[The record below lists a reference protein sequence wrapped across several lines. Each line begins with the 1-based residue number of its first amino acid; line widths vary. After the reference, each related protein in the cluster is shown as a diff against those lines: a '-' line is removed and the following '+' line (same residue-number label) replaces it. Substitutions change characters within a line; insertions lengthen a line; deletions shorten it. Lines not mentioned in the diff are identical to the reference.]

1 MNLMVISFLINA
13 LNTLSRFQVSKSLA
27 DTECAQ
33 CHRSFTVAKEPWEFL
48 LGTLHKIE
56 VLSIQFAWGRNYF

>member
-27 DTECAQ
+27 DTEY
-33 CHRSFTVAKEPWEFL
+33 HRSFTVAK
-48 LGTLHKIE
+48 GT
-56 VLSIQFAWGRNYF
+56 VGVFVGNAA

>member
-13 LNTLSRFQVSKSLA
+13 LNTLSRFQVSKILA

-33 CHRSFTVAKEPWEFL
+33 CHRSFTVAK
-48 LGTLHKIE
+48 GT
-56 VLSIQFAWGRNYF
+56 VGVFVGNAA